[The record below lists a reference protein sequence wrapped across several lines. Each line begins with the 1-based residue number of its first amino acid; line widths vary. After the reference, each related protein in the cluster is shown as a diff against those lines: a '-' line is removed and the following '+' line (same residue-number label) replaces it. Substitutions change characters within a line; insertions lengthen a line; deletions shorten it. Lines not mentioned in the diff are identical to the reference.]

1 VRIYDNLRA
10 SLVTSVP
17 PGRPWSR
24 RIYWRKSAP
33 EAQVLEADD
42 SVASDKDLSAF
53 PRETLT
59 FMEKDSEE
67 AKQREAYARAV
78 ASVATAQQ
86 RQPERLRSKLL
97 QRLRRLKVD

>member
-1 VRIYDNLRA
+1 V
-10 SLVTSVP
+10 
-17 PGRPWSR
+17 
-24 RIYWRKSAP
+24 P

-42 SVASDKDLSAF
+42 SVAAGKEVSVF

-59 FMEKDSEE
+59 FIKKDSEE
-67 AKQREAYARAV
+67 AKQREAHDRAV
-78 ASVATAQQ
+78 ASGATAQQ

>member
-1 VRIYDNLRA
+1 
-10 SLVTSVP
+10 
-17 PGRPWSR
+17 
-24 RIYWRKSAP
+24 
-33 EAQVLEADD
+33 
-42 SVASDKDLSAF
+42 
-53 PRETLT
+53 
-59 FMEKDSEE
+59 MEKDSEE